1 MEERSP
7 DNGLSRRNPNVR
19 DRALLPRN
27 TSLRTDRFSKHKRS
41 ASIATREMDTAG
53 HHSRDAS
60 YTVLLVFAELHS
72 DSGNYRWNS
81 GIHISLQAAD
91 LGQADSANWF
101 IVA

>member
-7 DNGLSRRNPNVR
+7 DNGLSRRNRNVR
-19 DRALLPRN
+19 DRALQPRN
-27 TSLRTDRFSKHKRS
+27 ASLRTNRFSKHKRS

-60 YTVLLVFAELHS
+60 HTVFLVFAELHS

-81 GIHISLQAAD
+81 GIHISPQAAD
-91 LGQADSANWF
+91 LDQADSANRS